1 MQRRRLLKALAGIT
15 GLTGLAG
22 TAFVAPAFAQT
33 TSAAKTPLEV
43 WKDPNCGCCD
53 DWVTHLEANGF
64 AVRVNDTGNSA
75 ARSRL
80 GVPAQ
85 LGSCHTALVAGY
97 ALEGH
102 VPAREIHRLLKER
115 PQAVGLTVPGMPVGS
130 PGMDG
135 AIYGDRRDP
144 FDVLLIAKDGSTQVY
159 QSYNRPQPSQAQA
172 PVQALPTVEGE
183 VRKVDKATGKI
194 SLRHGEIKNLD
205 MPPMSMVFQVKDRA
219 LLDKVKAGDKVRF
232 TADQING
239 DYTVMSIEL
248 RRD

>member
-1 MQRRRLLKALAGIT
+1 MQRRRLLKALAGV
-15 GLTGLAG
+15 TGLAG
-22 TAFVAPAFAQT
+22 TAFVAPAFAQA
-33 TSAAKTPLEV
+33 SAAEKTPLEV
-43 WKDPNCGCCD
+43 WKDPNCGCCK

-75 ARSRL
+75 ARTRL

-97 ALEGH
+97 AIEGH
-102 VPAREIHRLLKER
+102 VPAREIRRLLKER

-135 AIYGDRRDP
+135 AAYGNRRDP
-144 FDVLLIAKDGSTQVY
+144 FDVLLIANDSSSQVY
-159 QSYNRPQPSQAQA
+159 QSYNRPQQG
-172 PVQALPTVEGE
+172 QALPTVEGE
-183 VRKVDKATGKI
+183 VRKVDKASGKI

-205 MPPMSMVFQVKDRA
+205 MPPMSMVFQVKDTA

-232 TADQING
+232 TVDQVNG
-239 DYTVMSIEL
+239 DYTVMSIEV
-248 RRD
+248 RKD